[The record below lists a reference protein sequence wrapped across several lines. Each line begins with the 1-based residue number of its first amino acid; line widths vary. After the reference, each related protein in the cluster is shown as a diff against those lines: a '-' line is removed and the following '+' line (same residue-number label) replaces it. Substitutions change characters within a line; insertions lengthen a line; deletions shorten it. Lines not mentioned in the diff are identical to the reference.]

1 MRNNKSFLK
10 KLSSFD
16 GNKYLLKIAVST
28 ILKTIQ
34 KDLNQLNAID
44 KFFESP
50 LVVDGL
56 SNPDGETEKAVEAY
70 LKKYYSTFSQE
81 QISLYANS
89 SFLSKDP
96 QQLLSLVADTLRK
109 RTGSESPKLSPGMV
123 GDWATTGSGVKLP
136 SSGAP
141 TASSLEAP
149 SISGKTHRRAPSAF
163 EERMNPSSPED
174 IKKLQSKIGISPTG
188 TFDLSTSDAIEKYLT
203 LQGRKDLI
211 PVFKKSIRQ
220 FGAIQGNAKAIC
232 DAILEKTNRLGKVIQ
247 TIQTISF

>member
-44 KFFESP
+44 KFFEPP

-70 LKKYYSTFSQE
+70 LKKYYSTFSQKH
-81 QISLYANS
+81 ISLYANS

-123 GDWATTGSGVKLP
+123 GDWATGSGVKLP

-141 TASSLEAP
+141 TASSPEAP
-149 SISGKTHRRAPSAF
+149 STSRKTHRRAPSAF
-163 EERMNPSSPED
+163 EERTNPSSPED

-188 TFDLSTSDAIEKYLT
+188 MFDPSTSDAIEKYLT
-203 LQGRKDLI
+203 LQGRGDLI
-211 PVFKKSIRQ
+211 PVFKESIRQ

-232 DAILEKTNRLGKVIQ
+232 DAILEKTNRLGKVIR